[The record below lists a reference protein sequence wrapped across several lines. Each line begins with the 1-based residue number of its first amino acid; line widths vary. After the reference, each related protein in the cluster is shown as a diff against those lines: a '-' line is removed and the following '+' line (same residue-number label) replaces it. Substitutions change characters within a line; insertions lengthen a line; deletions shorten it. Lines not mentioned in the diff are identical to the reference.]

1 MKLHVM
7 SFWAA
12 AVFAATLAAVAPAN
26 AQTNVL
32 VMNEERILRESSAGQ
47 SIATRL
53 EAIQAEMDAE
63 LRAIADPVQAEVERL
78 NAETANITEEAI
90 QQRPD
95 LLQRIQA
102 VRQQGQQ
109 AEVLRRRL
117 SQELAATER
126 QALRPVLELLP
137 TILQEVVAE
146 RGAHIIIDR
155 SALVFAAE
163 SVDVSQVVIDRLN
176 ERLPSVAVNRV
187 RLPEGGQAPAQ
198 Q

>member
-1 MKLHVM
+1 M
-7 SFWAA
+7 
-12 AVFAATLAAVAPAN
+12 
-26 AQTNVL
+26 
-32 VMNEERILRESSAGQ
+32 
-47 SIATRL
+47 
-53 EAIQAEMDAE
+53 
-63 LRAIADPVQAEVERL
+63 
-78 NAETANITEEAI
+78 
-90 QQRPD
+90 
-95 LLQRIQA
+95 
-102 VRQQGQQ
+102 
-109 AEVLRRRL
+109 
-117 SQELAATER
+117 
-126 QALRPVLELLP
+126 LELLP